1 MNRLYAPT
9 HDVVDHIGFL
19 DSIKILPT
27 LWRDP
32 VSIFT
37 LRHTPLT
44 HLDVSRVTFVS
55 VCLNQDISRRILNEE
70 PIMPSYVSTEAI
82 DLMHKLLV
90 KDPTKR
96 LGESLIAFIGPCAY
110 KIYENH
116 SWEKLIEHKSS
127 KEIQHLI
134 GASEIKLQEIAL

>member
-1 MNRLYAPT
+1 MAWPSQYLHFTPHA
-9 HDVVDHIGFL
+9 F
-19 DSIKILPT
+19 
-27 LWRDP
+27 DP
-32 VSIFT
+32 FERFPSDI
-37 LRHTPLT
+37 
-44 HLDVSRVTFVS
+44 VS